1 MEAVYHWNPGNP
13 LNKHAKAQ
21 TLLHQGFN
29 IVDFQYLGCLR
40 LREIL
45 QEGQSG

>member
-1 MEAVYHWNPGNP
+1 MEAVYHRNPGDP
-13 LNKHAKAQ
+13 LDKHPKVQA
-21 TLLHQGFN
+21 LLHQGFN
-29 IVDFQYLGCLR
+29 IMDIQYLGCLR